1 MTVTTDLPVDPA
13 LPGLAAIRAKGLA
26 GAIPELGLDDRPV
39 ELQLCSHAPGSR
51 ATFEVRAGE
60 RRFALKLYADDAA
73 SEAELY
79 GALTRAGLAG
89 DRGARVPRLL
99 TWERD
104 LGVLALGWLEG
115 QPANDL
121 IKSGRGARAGE
132 LAASWLWRA
141 AALPV
146 TLGPP
151 CGAGRMLYQAGVAVA
166 ALGSVDPGLGAAARV
181 VARSLGRG
189 QPKEGAARLVHGTLY
204 ARHILDLGDG
214 PGVIDWQQFGQ
225 GPVDVDAGMFLATI
239 SRLAL
244 RRPSC
249 AGEVA
254 RAEEAFLGGTRGL
267 LDERTLEWYRAAGL
281 LHLAARG
288 LKTRQQRDP
297 PPEARALVDEA
308 ARRNAQPAAWSEP
321 AGRVEAPARF
331 ATFRTPALELLLQA
345 LATRPATPE
354 ELDQIRKLLDES
366 AARR

>member
-1 MTVTTDLPVDPA
+1 LSAIADLPVDPA
-13 LPGLAAIRAKGLA
+13 LPGLAAIRAQGLA
-26 GAIPELGLDDRPV
+26 GAMPALELGDRPV
-39 ELQLCSHAPGSR
+39 ELRLCSHAPGSR
-51 ATFEVRAGE
+51 ATFDVRAGD

-73 SEAELY
+73 PEAELY

-115 QPANDL
+115 PPANQL
-121 IKSGRGARAGE
+121 IKDGQGARAGE
-132 LAASWLWRA
+132 LAAVWLQRA
-141 AALPV
+141 AALAV
-146 TLGPP
+146 RVGPP
-151 CGAGRMLYQAGVAVA
+151 CGAGRMLYQAGVSVA
-166 ALGSVDPGLGAAARV
+166 ALSSVDPGLGAAARV

-189 QPKEGAARLVHGTLY
+189 QPREGTPRLVHGTLY

-225 GPVDVDAGMFLATI
+225 GPLEVDGGMFLATI

-244 RRPSC
+244 RHPSC

-254 RAEEAFLGGTRGL
+254 QAEGAFLRGTRGL

-288 LKTRQQRDP
+288 LKTGQQRHP
-297 PPEARALVDEA
+297 PPEARAVVDEA
-308 ARRNAQPAAWSEP
+308 ARRSAHRAV
-321 AGRVEAPARF
+321 RVET
-331 ATFRTPALELLLQA
+331 ATPVPFYGPALELVLQA
-345 LATRPATPE
+345 LATRPATLE
-354 ELDQIRKLLDES
+354 ELDQIRRLLDERKAS
-366 AARR
+366 TSG